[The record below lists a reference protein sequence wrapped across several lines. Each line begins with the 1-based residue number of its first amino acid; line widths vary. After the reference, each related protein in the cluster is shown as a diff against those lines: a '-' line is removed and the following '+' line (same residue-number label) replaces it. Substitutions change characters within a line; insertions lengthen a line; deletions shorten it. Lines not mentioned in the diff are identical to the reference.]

1 MDALAAAAPG
11 LVVVEVT
18 DFSAAELRAS
28 PEVLRATL
36 LRFGW
41 SDDDF
46 DTNAFCASDL
56 FVESV

>member
-1 MDALAAAAPG
+1 M
-11 LVVVEVT
+11 T
-18 DFSAAELRAS
+18 DFSTEELRAS
-28 PEVLRATL
+28 PDVLRATL

-41 SDDDF
+41 ADDF